1 MALRVA
7 EILAL
12 GREGWRPYGAEP
24 QAFVYER
31 LRCTRH
37 MLKNG
42 RPNWLY
48 RGDTFLCVGCEAR
61 CLLARPEGFSAPL
74 PLRYPEPEQ
83 SYTLTPLEMA
93 TKKHVLTPMEAAYCL
108 NVTRDRIYKWIKT
121 GILVV
126 LKEKPLRVR
135 SSDVLA
141 LMGDF
146 DE

>member
-7 EILAL
+7 EMLAL
-12 GREGWRPYGAEP
+12 GREGWRSYGAEP

-83 SYTLTPLEMA
+83 PYTLTPLEMA
-93 TKKHVLTPMEAAYCL
+93 SRKHLLCVDEAAYCL
-108 NVTRDRIYKWIKT
+108 NVSHSTIYRWIEYGKLITLRDKPVRIKASC
-121 GILVV
+121 
-126 LKEKPLRVR
+126 VR
-135 SSDVLA
+135 N
-141 LMGDF
+141 LMEDF